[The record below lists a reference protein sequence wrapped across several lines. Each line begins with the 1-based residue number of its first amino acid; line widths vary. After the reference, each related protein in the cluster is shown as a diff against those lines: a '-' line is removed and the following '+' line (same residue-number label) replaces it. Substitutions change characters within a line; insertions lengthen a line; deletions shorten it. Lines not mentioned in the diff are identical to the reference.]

1 MQTLNVDLRMKNL
14 LASIMSA
21 VILLCHSASAFA
33 WGERGHDLVTRV
45 AARLLAEDKEH
56 GSQLANAFVP
66 KEHMLA
72 HLANVPDI
80 VWRNIGKEVE
90 DINGPTHYVDLEYIT
105 MAPNIA
111 TLPRTPAESEAA
123 MKKLCAEKPAGYV
136 CPDEQNGAPKASAAG
151 TAPFRVRQLANMMQA
166 AFQRAKETQKDN
178 GEAGGKAFTAAVN
191 DALFYGGILSHF
203 VGDLANPYHTTR
215 DYNGYEVGAGGVHGY
230 FESDIVNSFDLK
242 WDSEVFA
249 RAQKLRDLAR
259 LKKILAGQKDGDQDP
274 LLLAWAQS
282 IESFDNLKK
291 LQDMDFK
298 FAVTKK
304 GSNEKGL
311 KIRAERKPP
320 GQVARFYRDVA
331 TDRVAQGA
339 ATLAWIWKNAW
350 IRGGKPDLS
359 GFASYDYR
367 TTPDFISPDY

>member
-1 MQTLNVDLRMKNL
+1 MKNL
-14 LASIMSA
+14 IASLMSA
-21 VILLCHSASAFA
+21 ILGLCFSASAFA
-33 WGERGHDLVTRV
+33 WGERGHDLVTRI

-56 GSQLANAFVP
+56 GSQLANAFIP

-90 DINGPTHYVDLEYIT
+90 NINGPTHYVDLEYIT
-105 MAPNIA
+105 MSPKIA
-111 TLPRTPAESEAA
+111 NMPRSAGESEAA
-123 MKKLCAEKPAGYV
+123 MKKLCTEKPAGYI
-136 CPDEQNGAPKASAAG
+136 CPDGSGSAPKASAAG
-151 TAPFRVRQLANMMQA
+151 TAPFRVRQLADSMQA
-166 AFQRAKETQKDN
+166 AFQRAKDAQNDS

-191 DALFYGGILSHF
+191 EALVYGGILSHF

-215 DYNGYEVGAGGVHGY
+215 DYNGYEIGAGGVHGY
-230 FESDIVNSFDLK
+230 FESDIVNTFDLK
-242 WDSEVFA
+242 WDAEVMA
-249 RAQKLRDLAR
+249 RAQKLRDLSR

-274 LLLAWAQS
+274 LLIAWAQS

-291 LQDMDFK
+291 LQDIDFK

-311 KIRAERKPP
+311 KIKAERKPP
-320 GQVARFYRDVA
+320 AQVAQHYRDIA

-350 IRGGKPDLS
+350 IRGGRPDLS

-367 TTPDFISPDY
+367 TTPEFINPDY